1 MAGMHLFSKM
11 ILFGV
16 ELIFHDAIIIVG
28 YFILDLLKLTDK
40 PQMQLVFVMILLPLV
55 LNSI

>member
-1 MAGMHLFSKM
+1 M

-28 YFILDLLKLTDK
+28 YFILDLLNLTDK